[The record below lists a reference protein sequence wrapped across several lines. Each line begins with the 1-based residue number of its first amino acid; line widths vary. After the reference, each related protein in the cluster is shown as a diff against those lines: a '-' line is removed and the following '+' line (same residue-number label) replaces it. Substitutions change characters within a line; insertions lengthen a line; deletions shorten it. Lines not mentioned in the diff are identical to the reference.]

1 MLQYCTSVLR
11 VIPVPVSL
19 ILFARGDQVLRHWL
33 RQVQRPHH
41 TYVVSELTMSEASSA
56 PFPDTNGELLPTEL
70 IHLTYEGNFVLECD
84 ATLRSCQVI
93 DDQVELQ
100 LDRTTMHPQGGGQPT
115 DVGVIQSG
123 DTVVQISKVT
133 IDRASGIVTHS
144 GTKISGHASHPPFV
158 VGQAV
163 HVSVDPDV
171 RQILSECHTAG
182 HVVDSAMARCN
193 RILPPSKGYHFL
205 DGPYVEYKGTIP
217 TDERDQ
223 LLINLQKAFADLVEE
238 DITTKIETMSK
249 EDANDLCNRVQDNF
263 NLDDFGDGD
272 IRIVTVAGWPCP
284 CGGTHVRSTRD
295 LKPQKWGITG
305 IKSKKGVVRVKYDR
319 NTTV

>member
-1 MLQYCTSVLR
+1 MALLPPEYGRLYSF
-11 VIPVPVSL
+11 SL
-19 ILFARGDQVLRHWL
+19 VEGTR
-33 RQVQRPHH
+33 
-41 TYVVSELTMSEASSA
+41 VVSVFSMSEVISD
-56 PFPDTNGELLPTEL
+56 PVPDTNGAVLPTEL

-84 ATLRSCQVI
+84 ATLLSCQVI
-93 DDQVELQ
+93 DGQVELQ

-115 DVGVIQSG
+115 DVGIIQSG
-123 DTVVQISKVT
+123 DTVVKVSKVT
-133 IDRASGIVTHS
+133 IDRTSGIVTHA
-144 GTKISGHASHPPFV
+144 GTNISDDPSSPPTLFV

-163 HVSVDPDV
+163 QVCVDPDV

-205 DGPYVEYKGTIP
+205 DGPYVEYRGTIP
-217 TDERDQ
+217 PNERDQ
-223 LLINLQKAFADLVEE
+223 LLMDLQKAFADLVEE
-238 DITTKIETMSK
+238 DIETKIETMSK
-249 EDANDLCNRVQDNF
+249 QDANDLCNRVQDNF

-284 CGGTHVRSTRD
+284 CGGTHVRSTQD
-295 LKPQKWGITG
+295 LKTQKWGITG

-319 NTTV
+319 NAVV

>member
-1 MLQYCTSVLR
+1 MSDASSD
-11 VIPVPVSL
+11 PVP
-19 ILFARGDQVLRHWL
+19 H
-33 RQVQRPHH
+33 
-41 TYVVSELTMSEASSA
+41 
-56 PFPDTNGELLPTEL
+56 TNGVVLPTEL
-70 IHLTYEGNFVLECD
+70 IHLTYEGNFMLECD
-84 ATLRSCQVI
+84 ATLLSCQVI

-123 DTVVQISKVT
+123 DTVVKVSKVT
-133 IDRASGIVTHS
+133 IDRASGIVTHT
-144 GTKISGHASHPPFV
+144 GTNISDDPSPPAPPLFV

-163 HVSVDPDV
+163 HVGVDPDV

-205 DGPYVEYKGTIP
+205 DGPYVEYRGTIP
-217 TDERDQ
+217 PNERDQ
-223 LLINLQKAFADLVEE
+223 LLIDLQKAFADLVEE
-238 DITTKIETMSK
+238 DIETKIETMSK
-249 EDANDLCNRVQDNF
+249 HDANDLCNRVQDNF

-284 CGGTHVRSTRD
+284 CGGTHVRSTQD
-295 LKPQKWGITG
+295 LKAQKWGITG
-305 IKSKKGVVRVKYDR
+305 IKTKKGVVRVKYDR
-319 NTTV
+319 NAAV